1 MAPLHNE
8 GAPRSVTAAAPAQHQ
23 SSGQAEAG
31 GGITEIHGQADLV
44 LHPAG
49 EEGVV
54 EIHDDVVGGPGH
66 GDQAEQAGTEKTDRP
81 T

>member
-1 MAPLHNE
+1 ME
-8 GAPRSVTAAAPAQHQ
+8 GVPVPWPFAAAAPAQHHP
-23 SSGQAEAG
+23 SSQAEAG
-31 GGITEIHGQADLV
+31 RGVTQIHGQADLI

-54 EIHDDVVGGPGH
+54 EIHDDLVGGPGH
-66 GDQAEQAGTEKTDRP
+66 SDQAEEASAEKTNRP

>member
-1 MAPLHNE
+1 MVPLHNQ
-8 GAPRSVTAAAPAQHQ
+8 GAPRPVTAAAPAQHQ

-31 GGITEIHGQADLV
+31 RGITEIHGQADLV

-54 EIHDDVVGGPGH
+54 EVHDDIIGGPGH
-66 GDQAEQAGTEKTDRP
+66 CDQTEQASTEKTDSP